1 MSNANNGPL
10 GDRGNAGPQPSAGQP
25 YHRQPAYGS
34 PQPSR
39 GGRFFAWIRSS
50 QVKRGHDRW
59 IGGVCDGIARRLGW
73 NTTLVRA
80 LMVVATLFFGA
91 GAAFYG
97 LAWFVLPDER
107 DNQILAEDLINGKWD
122 WNCIGALLCC
132 LVAICLPGA
141 GWFAFALTALVL
153 WLLLN
158 RQIYAPNVPP
168 NQWQQPPYGQA
179 PYGQPQYGQPQYGGP
194 SYGRPVPPAS
204 PSPAQSNPYTQPMQ
218 ASGAYNGAANTAS
231 SPESQSPQPQRPQPQ
246 QPQYHAYQQQAN
258 GPAAFATANVPP
270 TFTAPVAPVAQT
282 PTQPR
287 RGRRKPAGPL
297 LVLMMFGLTMI
308 ACALCVWCIMTYGV
322 QGGQR
327 GTEYTLQ
334 ACAAFVGGICLVT
347 GIVIVALGFAGRR
360 TGGLHPLTW
369 ISVFMSLVMV
379 MALASY
385 SLFSYRINTGI
396 PSSYKRVNVSGI
408 TTMGS
413 TASEMSRYEQGI
425 VAQGNDY
432 ATDVLHIDLSD
443 YAKNNGPHKV
453 DLQDGTQG
461 TTSCPTGTL
470 NVVASSA
477 QVVVTLPNGC
487 WWAFGS
493 DGNFYN
499 ITDFVG
505 SSDGLT
511 LDSGNIYVSLMGNDS
526 TKSVVKKRALGTY
539 DTYDRSCG
547 SYGDESGIE
556 DFDDETD
563 TEDGTDTGADST
575 RTDSPFKDGD
585 VDKAYRE
592 IYDNHQ
598 YWPCFTGD
606 GKAPVMPAGLRINTM
621 ATIGGSVA
629 VQYAS
634 DNTLGKAGKE

>member
-1 MSNANNGPL
+1 MGLELHWRAVVL
-10 GDRGNAGPQPSAGQP
+10 AL
-25 YHRQPAYGS
+25 
-34 PQPSR
+34 
-39 GGRFFAWIRSS
+39 FAQSVWP
-50 QVKRGHDRW
+50 GE
-59 IGGVCDGIARRLGW
+59 DGL
-73 NTTLVRA
+73 
-80 LMVVATLFFGA
+80 
-91 GAAFYG
+91 
-97 LAWFVLPDER
+97 
-107 DNQILAEDLINGKWD
+107 
-122 WNCIGALLCC
+122 
-132 LVAICLPGA
+132 
-141 GWFAFALTALVL
+141 AFALAAWCCGFCSIGRFMRRMFLQISGSSPVWSGSVRSTAIWSASIWKSFV
-153 WLLLN
+153 
-158 RQIYAPNVPP
+158 RTA
-168 NQWQQPPYGQA
+168 GA
-179 PYGQPQYGQPQYGGP
+179 
-194 SYGRPVPPAS
+194 PAS

-218 ASGAYNGAANTAS
+218 ASGAYNGVANTAS

-246 QPQYHAYQQQAN
+246 QPQYHAYQQQAY

-270 TFTAPVAPVAQT
+270 TFTAPVAPVAQA

-379 MALASY
+379 MALAGY

-396 PSSYKRVNVSGI
+396 PSSYKGQCVGNDHH
-408 TTMGS
+408 GS
-413 TASEMSRYEQGI
+413 TASEMSEYEQGI
-425 VAQGNDY
+425 VAQGDDY

-539 DTYDRSCG
+539 DRSCG

-556 DFDDETD
+556 ISMMRPIRKMAWIPAPIPL
-563 TEDGTDTGADST
+563 GPIPLQ
-575 RTDSPFKDGD
+575 R
-585 VDKAYRE
+585 RE
-592 IYDNHQ
+592 
-598 YWPCFTGD
+598 C
-606 GKAPVMPAGLRINTM
+606 R
-621 ATIGGSVA
+621 
-629 VQYAS
+629 
-634 DNTLGKAGKE
+634 

>member
-1 MSNANNGPL
+1 
-10 GDRGNAGPQPSAGQP
+10 
-25 YHRQPAYGS
+25 
-34 PQPSR
+34 
-39 GGRFFAWIRSS
+39 
-50 QVKRGHDRW
+50 
-59 IGGVCDGIARRLGW
+59 
-73 NTTLVRA
+73 
-80 LMVVATLFFGA
+80 
-91 GAAFYG
+91 
-97 LAWFVLPDER
+97 
-107 DNQILAEDLINGKWD
+107 
-122 WNCIGALLCC
+122 
-132 LVAICLPGA
+132 
-141 GWFAFALTALVL
+141 
-153 WLLLN
+153 
-158 RQIYAPNVPP
+158 
-168 NQWQQPPYGQA
+168 
-179 PYGQPQYGQPQYGGP
+179 
-194 SYGRPVPPAS
+194 
-204 PSPAQSNPYTQPMQ
+204 
-218 ASGAYNGAANTAS
+218 
-231 SPESQSPQPQRPQPQ
+231 
-246 QPQYHAYQQQAN
+246 
-258 GPAAFATANVPP
+258 
-270 TFTAPVAPVAQT
+270 
-282 PTQPR
+282 
-287 RGRRKPAGPL
+287 
-297 LVLMMFGLTMI
+297 
-308 ACALCVWCIMTYGV
+308 MTYGV

-347 GIVIVALGFAGRR
+347 GIVIIALGFAGRR

-369 ISVFMSLVMV
+369 ISIFMSLVMV
-379 MALASY
+379 MALAGY
-385 SLFSYRINTGI
+385 SLFNHRIDTGI
-396 PSSYKRVNVSGI
+396 PSSYKTVNVSGI

-413 TASEMSRYEQGI
+413 TASEMSKYEQGI

-539 DTYDRSCG
+539 DRSCG

-563 TEDGTDTGADST
+563 TEDGTDTGTDST

-606 GKAPVMPAGLRINTM
+606 DKAPVMPAGLQINDV
-621 ATIGGSVA
+621 ATVGGSVA

>member
-25 YHRQPAYGS
+25 YYRQPAYGS

-73 NTTLVRA
+73 NTTLVHA

-141 GWFAFALTALVL
+141 GWFAFALAALVL

-385 SLFSYRINTGI
+385 SLILQEGQC
-396 PSSYKRVNVSGI
+396 V
-408 TTMGS
+408 
-413 TASEMSRYEQGI
+413 
-425 VAQGNDY
+425 GNNHHG
-432 ATDVLHIDLSD
+432 LHR
-443 YAKNNGPHKV
+443 
-453 DLQDGTQG
+453 Q
-461 TTSCPTGTL
+461 
-470 NVVASSA
+470 
-477 QVVVTLPNGC
+477 
-487 WWAFGS
+487 
-493 DGNFYN
+493 
-499 ITDFVG
+499 
-505 SSDGLT
+505 
-511 LDSGNIYVSLMGNDS
+511 
-526 TKSVVKKRALGTY
+526 
-539 DTYDRSCG
+539 
-547 SYGDESGIE
+547 
-556 DFDDETD
+556 
-563 TEDGTDTGADST
+563 
-575 RTDSPFKDGD
+575 
-585 VDKAYRE
+585 
-592 IYDNHQ
+592 
-598 YWPCFTGD
+598 
-606 GKAPVMPAGLRINTM
+606 
-621 ATIGGSVA
+621 
-629 VQYAS
+629 
-634 DNTLGKAGKE
+634 

>member
-1 MSNANNGPL
+1 MSNANNDPL
-10 GDRGNAGPQPSAGQP
+10 GDRGNAGPQPAAGQP
-25 YHRQPAYGS
+25 YYQQPAYGS

-50 QVKRGHDRW
+50 QVKRGHARW

-80 LMVVATLFFGA
+80 LVVVATLFFGA

-122 WNCIGALLCC
+122 WNCIGALLFCI
-132 LVAICLPGA
+132 VAICLPGA
-141 GWFAFALTALVL
+141 GWLAFALAALVL

-158 RQIYAPNVPP
+158 RQIYAPNVRS
-168 NQWQQPPYGQA
+168 NQCQQPPYGQPPYGQP
-179 PYGQPQYGQPQYGGP
+179 PYGQPQYGQPQYGSP
-194 SYGRPVPPAS
+194 SYRQPVHPAS

-246 QPQYHAYQQQAN
+246 QPPYHAYQQQAN

-282 PTQPR
+282 PTSPR

-297 LVLMMFGLTMI
+297 LVLVMSGLALI
-308 ACALCVWCIMTYGV
+308 ACALCVWCIMTYGI

-327 GTEYTLQ
+327 GIEYTLQ
-334 ACAAFVGGICLVT
+334 ASAACVGGICLVT
-347 GIVIVALGFAGRR
+347 GIVIVALGFVGRR

-379 MALASY
+379 MALAGY
-385 SLFSYRINTGI
+385 SLFSHRINTGI
-396 PSSYKRVNVSGI
+396 PSSYKTVNVSGI

-413 TASEMSRYEQGI
+413 TASEMSEYEQGI
-425 VAQGNDY
+425 VAKGNDY

-453 DLQDGTQG
+453 
-461 TTSCPTGTL
+461 
-470 NVVASSA
+470 
-477 QVVVTLPNGC
+477 
-487 WWAFGS
+487 
-493 DGNFYN
+493 
-499 ITDFVG
+499 
-505 SSDGLT
+505 
-511 LDSGNIYVSLMGNDS
+511 
-526 TKSVVKKRALGTY
+526 KKRALGTY
-539 DTYDRSCG
+539 DWSCG

-563 TEDGTDTGADST
+563 TEDGADTDTDST
-575 RTDSPFKDGD
+575 RTDSPFKDGN

-606 GKAPVMPAGLRINTM
+606 DKAPVMPTGLQINTM
-621 ATIGGSVA
+621 ATVGGSVA

-634 DNTLGKAGKE
+634 DNTVGKAGKE

>member
-141 GWFAFALTALVL
+141 GWFAFALAALVL

-168 NQWQQPPYGQA
+168 NQWQQPPYGRA
-179 PYGQPQYGQPQYGGP
+179 PCGQPQYGQPQYGSP
-194 SYGRPVPPAS
+194 SYGQPVPPAS

-218 ASGAYNGAANTAS
+218 ASGAYNGVANTAS

-379 MALASY
+379 MALAGY
-385 SLFSYRINTGI
+385 SLFSYRIDTSI
-396 PSSYKRVNVSGI
+396 PSSYKRVNVSGM

-413 TASEMSRYEQGI
+413 TASEMSEYEQGI
-425 VAQGNDY
+425 VAQGDDY
-432 ATDVLHIDLSD
+432 ATDVLHKRLRE
-443 YAKNNGPHKV
+443 K
-453 DLQDGTQG
+453 QR
-461 TTSCPTGTL
+461 
-470 NVVASSA
+470 SA
-477 QVVVTLPNGC
+477 Q
-487 WWAFGS
+487 S
-493 DGNFYN
+493 
-499 ITDFVG
+499 G
-505 SSDGLT
+505 SSGWHTGHDFLPYRNVECGGL
-511 LDSGNIYVSLMGNDS
+511 
-526 TKSVVKKRALGTY
+526 KRTG
-539 DTYDRSCG
+539 R
-547 SYGDESGIE
+547 GDLAERLLVGV
-556 DFDDETD
+556 
-563 TEDGTDTGADST
+563 
-575 RTDSPFKDGD
+575 R
-585 VDKAYRE
+585 V
-592 IYDNHQ
+592 
-598 YWPCFTGD
+598 
-606 GKAPVMPAGLRINTM
+606 
-621 ATIGGSVA
+621 
-629 VQYAS
+629 
-634 DNTLGKAGKE
+634 

>member
-1 MSNANNGPL
+1 MSNVNNGPL
-10 GDRGNAGPQPSAGQP
+10 GDRGNAGPQPAAGQP

-141 GWFAFALTALVL
+141 GWFAFALAALVL

-158 RQIYAPNVPP
+158 RQIYAPNVRPA
-168 NQWQQPPYGQA
+168 QWQQPPYGQA

-231 SPESQSPQPQRPQPQ
+231 SPESQSPQPQSQRPQPQ

-270 TFTAPVAPVAQT
+270 TFTAPAAPVAQT
-282 PTQPR
+282 PTSPR
-287 RGRRKPAGPL
+287 YGRRKPAGPL
-297 LVLMMFGLTMI
+297 LVLVMSGLAMI

-327 GTEYTLQ
+327 GTEYALQ

-347 GIVIVALGFAGRR
+347 GIVIIALGFAGRR

-369 ISVFMSLVMV
+369 VSIFMSLVMV

-385 SLFSYRINTGI
+385 SLFSYRIDTSI

-413 TASEMSRYEQGI
+413 TASEMSKYEQGI

-539 DTYDRSCG
+539 DRSCG

-563 TEDGTDTGADST
+563 TEDGMDTGADST
-575 RTDSPFKDGD
+575 RTDSPFKDGN

-598 YWPCFTGD
+598 YWPCFTDD
-606 GKAPVMPAGLRINTM
+606 GKAPVMPTGLQINTM
-621 ATIGGSVA
+621 ATVGGSVA

>member
-1 MSNANNGPL
+1 MSNVNNGPL
-10 GDRGNAGPQPSAGQP
+10 GDRGNAGPQPAAGQP

-80 LMVVATLFFGA
+80 LMVVAMLFFGA

-141 GWFAFALTALVL
+141 GWFAFALAALVL

-158 RQIYAPNVPP
+158 RQIYAPNVRPA
-168 NQWQQPPYGQA
+168 QWQQPPYGQA

-204 PSPAQSNPYTQPMQ
+204 PSPVQSNPYTQPMQ

-231 SPESQSPQPQRPQPQ
+231 SPESQSPQPQSQRPQPQ

-270 TFTAPVAPVAQT
+270 TFTAPAAPVAQT
-282 PTQPR
+282 PTSPR

-369 ISVFMSLVMV
+369 ISIFMSLVMV

-385 SLFSYRINTGI
+385 SLFSYRIDTSI

-413 TASEMSRYEQGI
+413 TASEMSKYEQGI

-487 WWAFGS
+487 WWTFGS
-493 DGNFYN
+493 DSNFYT

-505 SSDGLT
+505 SPDGLT
-511 LDSGNIYVSLMGNDS
+511 LDSGGVEFSILSNDS

-539 DTYDRSCG
+539 DWSCG

-556 DFDDETD
+556 DFDDEAD
-563 TEDGTDTGADST
+563 TEDGTDTGTDST

-606 GKAPVMPAGLRINTM
+606 DKAPVMPAGLQINDV
-621 ATIGGSVA
+621 ATVGGSVA

>member
-1 MSNANNGPL
+1 
-10 GDRGNAGPQPSAGQP
+10 
-25 YHRQPAYGS
+25 
-34 PQPSR
+34 
-39 GGRFFAWIRSS
+39 
-50 QVKRGHDRW
+50 
-59 IGGVCDGIARRLGW
+59 
-73 NTTLVRA
+73 
-80 LMVVATLFFGA
+80 
-91 GAAFYG
+91 
-97 LAWFVLPDER
+97 
-107 DNQILAEDLINGKWD
+107 
-122 WNCIGALLCC
+122 
-132 LVAICLPGA
+132 
-141 GWFAFALTALVL
+141 
-153 WLLLN
+153 
-158 RQIYAPNVPP
+158 
-168 NQWQQPPYGQA
+168 
-179 PYGQPQYGQPQYGGP
+179 
-194 SYGRPVPPAS
+194 
-204 PSPAQSNPYTQPMQ
+204 
-218 ASGAYNGAANTAS
+218 
-231 SPESQSPQPQRPQPQ
+231 
-246 QPQYHAYQQQAN
+246 
-258 GPAAFATANVPP
+258 
-270 TFTAPVAPVAQT
+270 
-282 PTQPR
+282 
-287 RGRRKPAGPL
+287 
-297 LVLMMFGLTMI
+297 MMFGLTMI

-322 QGGQR
+322 QGGQQ

-347 GIVIVALGFAGRR
+347 GIVIIALGFAGRR

-369 ISVFMSLVMV
+369 ISIFMSLVMV
-379 MALASY
+379 MALAGY
-385 SLFSYRINTGI
+385 SLLSYRINTGI
-396 PSSYKRVNVSGI
+396 PLSYKRVNVSGM

-413 TASEMSRYEQGI
+413 TASEMSEYEQGI

-539 DTYDRSCG
+539 DRSCG

-563 TEDGTDTGADST
+563 TEDGMDTGADST
-575 RTDSPFKDGD
+575 RTDSPSKTGMWTRPTAKSTTIINIGRASPMMARLRSCQPDCGSILWQRSAAASRCSMRPTTHWA
-585 VDKAYRE
+585 KRE
-592 IYDNHQ
+592 RSDHERRQDPGN
-598 YWPCFTGD
+598 
-606 GKAPVMPAGLRINTM
+606 AGH
-621 ATIGGSVA
+621 G
-629 VQYAS
+629 
-634 DNTLGKAGKE
+634 